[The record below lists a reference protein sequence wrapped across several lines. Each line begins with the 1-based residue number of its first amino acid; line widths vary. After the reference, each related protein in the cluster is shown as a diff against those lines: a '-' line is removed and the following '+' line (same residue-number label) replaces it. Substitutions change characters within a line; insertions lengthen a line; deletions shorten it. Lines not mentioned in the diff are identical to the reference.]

1 MFWGNEWDDILE
13 SKNWKRSGYLEEWS
27 GKLSQLKPEE
37 GIFLRGSQLLRE
49 AGEEH
54 FRKNNSEY
62 KGLGMR
68 RGLGC

>member
-1 MFWGNEWDDILE
+1 MNGMTYSEV
-13 SKNWKRSGYLEEWS
+13 KT
-27 GKLSQLKPEE
+27 GKGWLPRRVVRETLWLKPEE